1 VITGSGS
8 GFRTHVLCSISA
20 FLLAGFFAV
29 RNVSSWP
36 ARISYPGDES
46 YEGVALAE
54 TIHSSVF

>member
-1 VITGSGS
+1 VITGSCS
-8 GFRTHVLCSISA
+8 GFRTHILCSISA

-29 RNVSSWP
+29 RNVSAWP